1 MPIKLSV
8 ILVTYYNVGSMYK
21 SSSSA
26 LFRHLVNLNATA
38 VIARDVRALSETVV
52 LPKGEKKS
60 KSLKGKGIQV

>member
-21 SSSSA
+21 SSNSA
-26 LFRHLVNLNATA
+26 LFRYLVNLNATA

-52 LPKGEKKS
+52 LPKGKK
-60 KSLKGKGIQV
+60 KKANL